1 MDIKEKVTQLV
12 QKITSDK
19 DLLSKFK
26 ADPMGTVKSL
36 IGDLDLSKEQ
46 LSGIVDAVKAKIDLD
61 AVSGFVG
68 GLLGKK

>member
-46 LSGIVDAVKAKIDLD
+46 LGGIVDAVKAKIDLD